1 MIDRLNKLDENI
13 INKNIADADSDL
25 EKKLLLKLFTE
36 VDSTNNK
43 AKKFI
48 QREYQKQISPE
59 QNDLFV
65 FAADRQ
71 NSGRGRRGHSW
82 FSNNSASLSVSF
94 LFKSK
99 VELDKIPQITAAA
112 SLAVKN
118 SFNSFSLDTNIKWP
132 NDILVGNKKIC
143 GILSELVF
151 SPQKEAFVIIGCGV
165 NLNNEEFESEIKDIA
180 TSYYL
185 ETNKMLDKNIFLAE
199 LTKNMS
205 RYIESYFSAEK
216 DNIIQKWKNEL
227 NLIGKKID
235 LNYKNKNYTVIIK
248 NITNRGEL
256 LISLENGEEKIIQ
269 SVNSSLDYKSLEKY
283 N

>member
-112 SLAVKN
+112 SLAVKD
-118 SFNSFSLDTNIKWP
+118 SFNSFSLDTSIKWP